1 MKSSTSF
8 GLPRMSTTAR
18 GKLMKRFKLTE
29 LQATA
34 ILDLQLRRLA
44 ALERKK
50 IETEYRE
57 VTGDDQG
64 IGSIVEITEENARRG
79 VGRTVESEGT
89 IR

>member
-1 MKSSTSF
+1 MINIIRSASDVE
-8 GLPRMSTTAR
+8 TAR

-57 VTGDDQG
+57 VTATHQG
-64 IGSIVEITEENARRG
+64 SGNIAEVSEEDARRG
-79 VGRTVESEGT
+79 GG
-89 IR
+89 